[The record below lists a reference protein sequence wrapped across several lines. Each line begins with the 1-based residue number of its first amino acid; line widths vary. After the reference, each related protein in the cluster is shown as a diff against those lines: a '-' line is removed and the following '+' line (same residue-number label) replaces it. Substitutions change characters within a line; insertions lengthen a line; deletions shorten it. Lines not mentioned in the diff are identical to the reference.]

1 MPRHPHNGEDEARVD
16 SPSNSPRL
24 VVELQPVGRRVEVP
38 AGTSLLSAA
47 QTVGVELQSICGGAG
62 TCGGCRVRR
71 AEGQLSALSALE
83 REELT
88 REEIADGFRLA
99 CQAVAIAD
107 VRVDIPPESLT
118 ARQRVQ
124 VEGREEEIAPDPI
137 VVPID
142 IEIEPPDAG
151 DLMPGVMRI
160 AGGDLTVPHPVLADL
175 SDRLRAQDGSAR
187 LAVRR
192 EEGGRRL
199 VAVLP
204 PAAPLIGLA
213 VDIGTTKLALY
224 LVDLESGRTVAR
236 IGLINPQVAWGEDVI
251 SRIAYAGARPGGASL
266 LQGKLVAALNRA
278 VAELCAETRVLR
290 EQIVEAVVV
299 GNTAM
304 HHLFAGL
311 PVRQLGVAPFA
322 PASTDPLNVPARDV
336 GLGLAAGA
344 VVYLPPSI
352 AGYVG
357 ADHTAMLLAT
367 GVGDTRRTVLAIDI
381 GTNTEISLAVG
392 GRIFCCSCAS
402 GPAFEGAHITAGMR
416 AAPGAIERVRIAGG
430 EVFSY
435 PIERAA
441 PLGICGSGIL
451 DAVGEMLRAGVLDE
465 RGNFRSDRPR
475 VRARGGQSE
484 FLLVEAAAAGHGRD
498 IAVTRGDVNEIQL
511 AKAAIRAG
519 IDVLLEEAGLV
530 PEALEEVAVAG
541 AFGTYLNLESAV
553 RIGLFPDLP
562 LGRFRQV
569 GNAAGIG
576 ARQMLISAERRR
588 AGEAIARRV
597 QYVELTSHPAF
608 HARFVGAMRF

>member
-1 MPRHPHNGEDEARVD
+1 MPA
-16 SPSNSPRL
+16 
-24 VVELQPVGRRVEVP
+24 
-38 AGTSLLSAA
+38 
-47 QTVGVELQSICGGAG
+47 
-62 TCGGCRVRR
+62 
-71 AEGQLSALSALE
+71 
-83 REELT
+83 
-88 REEIADGFRLA
+88 
-99 CQAVAIAD
+99 
-107 VRVDIPPESLT
+107 
-118 ARQRVQ
+118 
-124 VEGREEEIAPDPI
+124 
-137 VVPID
+137 
-142 IEIEPPDAG
+142 
-151 DLMPGVMRI
+151 VMRI
-160 AGGDLTVPHPVLADL
+160 AGGDLTVPHPVPVDL

-192 EEGGRRL
+192 EAGGRRL

-204 PAAPLIGLA
+204 PATRLIGLA
-213 VDIGTTKLALY
+213 ADIGTTKLALY
-224 LVDLESGRTVAR
+224 LVDLESGRTIAR
-236 IGLINPQVAWGEDVI
+236 IGLVNPQVAWGEDVI
-251 SRIAYAGARPGGASL
+251 SRIAYAGARRGGASL
-266 LQGKLVAALNRA
+266 LQGKLVASLNRA
-278 VAELCAETRVLR
+278 VAQLCAEAGVLR

-322 PASTDPLNVPARDV
+322 PASTDPLDVPARNV

-344 VVYLPPSI
+344 VVYLPPGI

-357 ADHTAMLLAT
+357 ADHTAMLLST
-367 GVGDTRRTVLAIDI
+367 GVGDTRRTALAIDI
-381 GTNTEISLAVG
+381 GTNTEISLAVE
-392 GRIFCCSCAS
+392 GRIFSCSCAS
-402 GPAFEGAHITAGMR
+402 GPAFEGAHIVAGMR
-416 AAPGAIERVRIAGG
+416 AAPGAIERVHIAGG
-430 EVFSY
+430 EVFAY
-435 PIERAA
+435 AIERAA
-441 PLGICGSGIL
+441 PIGICGSGIL
-451 DAVGEMLRAGVLDE
+451 DAVGEMLRVGVLDE
-465 RGNFRSDRPR
+465 RGNFRRDRPR
-475 VRARGGQSE
+475 VRPSGGQSE

-498 IAVTRGDVNEIQL
+498 IVVTRGDVNEIQL

-530 PEALEEVAVAG
+530 PEALEEVVVAG

-576 ARQMLISAERRR
+576 ARQMLISAQRRR